1 MMLEVNNTNF
11 EQEVLKSDKP
21 VVVDFSAVWCGSCRQ
36 IAPFVAQIADEMAN
50 DVKIVHIDVDEAEQI
65 ALKYD
70 VQSLPT
76 LMMFKQGQAV
86 AAHIGAAGK
95 NDLSDWIKANI

>member
-86 AAHIGAAGK
+86 AAHVGAAGK
-95 NDLSDWIKANI
+95 NDLADWIKANI